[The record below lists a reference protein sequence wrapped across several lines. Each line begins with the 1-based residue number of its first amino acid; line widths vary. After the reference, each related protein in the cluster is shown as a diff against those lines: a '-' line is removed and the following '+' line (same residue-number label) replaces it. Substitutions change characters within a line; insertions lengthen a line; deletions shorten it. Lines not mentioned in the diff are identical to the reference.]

1 MRLKPLYMV
10 WCLAAILVG
19 CASVP
24 PKPSKPTRPEWTM
37 REPGEAN
44 GIMSFVGVSTFAST
58 EQKSRKNAFEEA
70 TNQVVKYL
78 GTEAKGK
85 VEKIASSFGLASET
99 IDETV
104 GERSFQEQL
113 FGGVARRLKAKV
125 WHDEIKYNAKGEIEY
140 KYFVLAEIPTAEL
153 DEAIKEA
160 AQKAAEENRKIEE
173 AAYNAE
179 AMLAKRIEVATVS
192 AKQGNLLG
200 ALEQLQELQTIAQ
213 KQPTPKRD
221 SFITDAKGL
230 ETQWLGS
237 VHLVA
242 QSGNDQMLEPGQTPG
257 SLKVQVVMQSGS
269 DSLPVRNFPVV
280 FLSKCT
286 QDVPLMTDPN
296 GFATLPLPPFK
307 SSGVCSFVV
316 IPYPDRIRDQFPEAI
331 VKDLL
336 SRKAFFKIEIKVPF
350 LKQRIKNDFPLKL
363 TSSAGNAFK
372 AKQAV
377 DISASCGGTRCRLQ
391 LWKWD
396 GQSAELVY
404 QTPGRERT
412 ARDDEEPLF
421 KGTQFMEPTRF
432 TLIALATSRQ
442 RFPPVKDGDPYPARK
457 FETFLEMF
465 RDMEGVLKAEEHLEI
480 TVQE

>member
-37 REPGEAN
+37 RAPGEAN

-331 VKDLL
+331 AKDLL

-350 LKQRIKNDFPLKL
+350 LKQRIKNDFPLMLASSVKGNL
-363 TSSAGNAFK
+363 RVGETSEVVGSC
-372 AKQAV
+372 AK
-377 DISASCGGTRCRLQ
+377 RCRIRLYY
-391 LWKWD
+391 WD
-396 GQSAELVY
+396 GQTGKLVHET
-404 QTPGRERT
+404 QDPKLTKGEART
-412 ARDDEEPLF
+412 LRGVSSDES
-421 KGTQFMEPTRF
+421 GRF
-432 TLIALATSRQ
+432 TLIALATTDK
-442 RFPPVKDGDPYPARK
+442 FPDAVAVDTDYPATEFAVVLK
-457 FETFLEMF
+457 NF
-465 RDMEGVLKAEEHLEI
+465 RSMKGVKAEEHLEI
-480 TVQE
+480 TVQK

>member
-1 MRLKPLYMV
+1 
-10 WCLAAILVG
+10 
-19 CASVP
+19 
-24 PKPSKPTRPEWTM
+24 
-37 REPGEAN
+37 
-44 GIMSFVGVSTFAST
+44 MSFVGVSTFAST

-331 VKDLL
+331 AKDLL

-350 LKQRIKNDFPLKL
+350 LKQRIKNDFPLMLASSVKGNL
-363 TSSAGNAFK
+363 RVGETSEVVGSC
-372 AKQAV
+372 AK
-377 DISASCGGTRCRLQ
+377 RCRIRLYY
-391 LWKWD
+391 WD
-396 GQSAELVY
+396 GQTGKLVHET
-404 QTPGRERT
+404 QDPKLTKGEART
-412 ARDDEEPLF
+412 LKEVSSDES
-421 KGTQFMEPTRF
+421 GRF
-432 TLIALATSRQ
+432 TLIALATTDK
-442 RFPPVKDGDPYPARK
+442 FPDAVAVDTDYPATEFAVVLK
-457 FETFLEMF
+457 NF
-465 RDMEGVLKAEEHLEI
+465 RSMKGVKAEEHLEI
-480 TVQE
+480 TVQK

>member
-37 REPGEAN
+37 RAPGEAN

-331 VKDLL
+331 AKDLL

-350 LKQRIKNDFPLKL
+350 LKQRIKNDFPLMLASSVKGNL
-363 TSSAGNAFK
+363 RVGETSEVVGSC
-372 AKQAV
+372 AK
-377 DISASCGGTRCRLQ
+377 RCRIRLYY
-391 LWKWD
+391 WD
-396 GQSAELVY
+396 GQTGKLVHET
-404 QTPGRERT
+404 QDPKLTKGEART
-412 ARDDEEPLF
+412 LKEVSSDES
-421 KGTQFMEPTRF
+421 GRF
-432 TLIALATSRQ
+432 TLIALATTDK
-442 RFPPVKDGDPYPARK
+442 FPDAVAVDTDYPATEFAVVLK
-457 FETFLEMF
+457 NF
-465 RDMEGVLKAEEHLEI
+465 RSMKGVKAEEHLEI
-480 TVQE
+480 TVQK

>member
-1 MRLKPLYMV
+1 
-10 WCLAAILVG
+10 
-19 CASVP
+19 
-24 PKPSKPTRPEWTM
+24 M

-331 VKDLL
+331 AKDLL

-350 LKQRIKNDFPLKL
+350 LKQRIKNDFPLMLASSVKGNL
-363 TSSAGNAFK
+363 RVGETSEVVGSC
-372 AKQAV
+372 AK
-377 DISASCGGTRCRLQ
+377 RCRIRLYY
-391 LWKWD
+391 WD
-396 GQSAELVY
+396 GQTGTLVHET
-404 QTPGRERT
+404 QGPKLTKGEART
-412 ARDDEEPLF
+412 LRGVSSDES
-421 KGTQFMEPTRF
+421 GRF
-432 TLIALATSRQ
+432 TLIALATTDK
-442 RFPPVKDGDPYPARK
+442 FPDAVAVDTDYPATEFAVVLK
-457 FETFLEMF
+457 NF
-465 RDMEGVLKAEEHLEI
+465 RSMKGVKAEEHLEI
-480 TVQE
+480 TVQK

>member
-37 REPGEAN
+37 RAPGEAN

-113 FGGVARRLKAKV
+113 FGGVTRRLKAKV

-331 VKDLL
+331 AKDLL

-350 LKQRIKNDFPLKL
+350 LKQRIKNDFPLMLASSVKGNL
-363 TSSAGNAFK
+363 RVGETSEVVGSC
-372 AKQAV
+372 AK
-377 DISASCGGTRCRLQ
+377 RCRIRLYY
-391 LWKWD
+391 WD
-396 GQSAELVY
+396 GQTGTLVHETQGPKLTKGEVRSLAEGVSSDA
-404 QTPGRERT
+404 PG
-412 ARDDEEPLF
+412 
-421 KGTQFMEPTRF
+421 RF
-432 TLIALATSRQ
+432 TLIALATT
-442 RFPPVKDGDPYPARK
+442 GAYPDAVDAGTAYAATEFAVVLK
-457 FETFLEMF
+457 NF
-465 RDMEGVLKAEEHLEI
+465 RNMKGTKAEEHLEI

>member
-37 REPGEAN
+37 RAPGEAN

-70 TNQVVKYL
+70 TIQVVKYL

-113 FGGVARRLKAKV
+113 FGGVTRRLKAKV

-331 VKDLL
+331 AKDLL

-350 LKQRIKNDFPLKL
+350 LKQRIKNDFPLMLASSVKGNL
-363 TSSAGNAFK
+363 RVGETSEVVGSC
-372 AKQAV
+372 AK
-377 DISASCGGTRCRLQ
+377 RCRIRLYY
-391 LWKWD
+391 WD
-396 GQSAELVY
+396 GQTGTLVHET
-404 QTPGRERT
+404 QGPKLTKGEART
-412 ARDDEEPLF
+412 LRGVSSDES
-421 KGTQFMEPTRF
+421 GRF
-432 TLIALATSRQ
+432 TLIALATTDK
-442 RFPPVKDGDPYPARK
+442 FPDAVAVDTDYPATEFAVVLK
-457 FETFLEMF
+457 NF
-465 RDMEGVLKAEEHLEI
+465 RSMKGAKAEEHLEI
-480 TVQE
+480 TVQK